1 MEIGK
6 LYRLDDG
13 EFIVEVDYRFHDESP
28 INWWGELVLREYR
41 RLADGDGYIIEIKD
55 GRKGRCF
62 LRKRVNR
69 AVSGTPPLYHYNFKG
84 RGHLE

>member
-1 MEIGK
+1 MNTGK
-6 LYRLDDG
+6 LYRLEDG
-13 EFIVEVDYRFHDESP
+13 EFIVEVDYRFHDESSV
-28 INWWGELVLREYR
+28 NWWGELVPREYR
-41 RLADGDGYIIEIKD
+41 RLADGDGYVIEIED

>member
-13 EFIVEVDYRFHDESP
+13 EFIVEVDYRFHDESQ